1 MTARRARPPVKIAA
15 SVALKYAVAMR
26 RHARLSPG
34 ASIGTLWVIDVLDR
48 MRPPTAT
55 HSARARP
62 KRLGGHGNGWVAIC
76 PRKKHKTR
84 PHASG
89 PVEVA
94 LVAFERTL
102 DTVAE
107 RAEIAFKVL
116 RKL

>member
-1 MTARRARPPVKIAA
+1 
-15 SVALKYAVAMR
+15 MR
-26 RHARLSPG
+26 HHARLSPG

-55 HSARARP
+55 HGARARP
-62 KRLGGHGNGWVAIC
+62 KRLGGHGNGWMAIC

-94 LVAFERTL
+94 LVAFERL
-102 DTVAE
+102 SDSVAE
-107 RAEIAFKVL
+107 RAEILFKV
-116 RKL
+116 R